1 MEDKLG
7 EIRAYIHEYEEHK
20 EALENGQPFE
30 RRLTAKK
37 MGSKSG
43 SGPRGKKRKNTR
55 GDKKSAKRRRASDS
69 DFEDD
74 DDDFI
79 DDESDSSESELEGNG
94 SGSEDEGSNAS
105 GSEASDKESDGEEP
119 EDQINVDEE
128 VTVESLE
135 EKIKEAKEAIK
146 AGRTQLSEYR
156 KQKKEANDK
165 LATLKKKQMKVQ
177 RDKNAFCSLR
187 RSEVRASCPL
197 SLITTLIARAVLSY
211 GLEG

>member
-79 DDESDSSESELEGNG
+79 DDSCIEI
-94 SGSEDEGSNAS
+94 
-105 GSEASDKESDGEEP
+105 P
-119 EDQINVDEE
+119 
-128 VTVESLE
+128 VEYPRL
-135 EKIKEAKEAIK
+135 
-146 AGRTQLSEYR
+146 LVYVHF
-156 KQKKEANDK
+156 
-165 LATLKKKQMKVQ
+165 LL
-177 RDKNAFCSLR
+177 FCF
-187 RSEVRASCPL
+187 
-197 SLITTLIARAVLSY
+197 I
-211 GLEG
+211 

>member
-1 MEDKLG
+1 MGDSDNDGSDGDFMPTK
-7 EIRAYIHEYEEHK
+7 AVAK
-20 EALENGQPFE
+20 SAPKKAAEATE
-30 RRLTAKK
+30 RKAS
-37 MGSKSG
+37 GSKRA
-43 SGPRGKKRKNTR
+43 P
-55 GDKKSAKRRRASDS
+55 AKPTKVES
-69 DFEDD
+69 DD